1 MKILKAKYILVCD
14 ENFTILKN
22 KAIAFDEKIREI
34 NEFEKLLKL
43 YPNAQILDYKDD
55 IIMPGFINSH
65 THLEFS
71 ANKTNLIYG
80 DFIKWVGSIVK
91 NRDELSQKAKGKII
105 KNAINSQINSGITTI
120 GEISS
125 FGTSLNECVNSKARI
140 VFFNELL
147 GANKSVTQKNWQ
159 NFMQRFENSCEFKSE
174 LFIPAAS
181 IHAPYSTHPNLTKKL
196 CDFARKNKILL
207 STHFL
212 ESNHENLWLRNG
224 SGGFKK
230 WLKNFSPD
238 DEPKPF
244 YKVDE
249 FVRNFDGIKTLFIHC
264 VYLKEF
270 EILDK
275 KLHSIA
281 HCAYSNRL
289 LSKKAL
295 NLKKALKNGVNLCL
309 ATDGLSSNISLN
321 LFDELR
327 ANLLIHKDFDLQN
340 LAKFL
345 LLAITL
351 NPAKA
356 LGLNLGSLKASK
368 IADIAVFKGFE
379 VSDEKQIA
387 LQLILNTKDVKNL
400 FIKGEKIK

>member
-1 MKILKAKYILVCD
+1 MKILKAKYILICD
-14 ENFTILKN
+14 ENFTVLKD
-22 KAIAFDEKIREI
+22 KSIAFDDKIKKTGNFKE
-34 NEFEKLLKL
+34 LLVL
-43 YPNAQILDYKDD
+43 YPDAKIYDFGDD
-55 IIMPGFINSH
+55 IVMPGLINSH

-80 DFIKWVGSIVK
+80 DFIKWVESIVK
-91 NRDELSQKAKGKII
+91 NRDDLSKKAKGTII
-105 KNAINSQINSGITTI
+105 KNAINSLVNSGVTTI

-125 FGTSLNECVNSKARI
+125 FGASLKECVDSPLR
-140 VFFNELL
+140 VVYFNELL
-147 GANKSVTQKNWQ
+147 GANESVVEKNWD
-159 NFMQRFENSCEFKSE
+159 NFLKRFENSNKFKSD

-181 IHAPYSTHPNLTKKL
+181 IHAPYSTHPNLTKRL
-196 CDFARKNKILL
+196 CEFARKNKILI

-224 SGGFKK
+224 SGEFKK
-230 WLKNFSPD
+230 WLKNFSQNP
-238 DEPKPF
+238 EPF
-244 YKVDE
+244 YSIKE
-249 FVRNFDGIKTLFIHC
+249 FVENFEGIKTLFIHC

-275 KLHSIA
+275 KLHSII

-289 LSKKAL
+289 LSKKSL
-295 NLKKALKNGVNLCL
+295 NLKEVLKNDINLCI

-321 LFDELR
+321 FFDELR

-345 LLAITL
+345 LLASTL

-356 LGLNLGSLKASK
+356 LNLNLGSLEVDK
-368 IADIAVFKGFE
+368 IADIVVFKGFE
-379 VSDEKQIA
+379 VSDEKQIP
-387 LQLILNTKDVKNL
+387 LQLILNTKEAKNI